1 MEPGLSLMLLLVY
14 RPLFGWIASGSLLF
28 GILGYF
34 LAGTKGNGCW
44 GCLLGLLLGPLGLL
58 IAMLIP
64 GRR

>member
-1 MEPGLSLMLLLVY
+1 MEPLPGLLLLDANWYWPVG
-14 RPLFGWIASGSLLF
+14 LATGSLLF

-44 GCLLGLLLGPLGLL
+44 GCLLGLILGPIGLL

-64 GRR
+64 RRL